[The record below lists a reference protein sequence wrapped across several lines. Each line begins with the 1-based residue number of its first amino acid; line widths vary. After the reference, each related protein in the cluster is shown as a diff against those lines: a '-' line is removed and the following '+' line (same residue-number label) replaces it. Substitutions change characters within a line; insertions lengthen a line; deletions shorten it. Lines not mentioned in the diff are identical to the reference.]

1 MTSNPADT
9 TPRTADGRPWVV
21 YDADEAK
28 RSVGLEALAEAR
40 AQLDTDIAAYQ
51 LAEIRKAQGRTQTQ
65 IAEDMGVSQK
75 RVSAI
80 ESADLAKTEV
90 DTIAR
95 YVEALGGRM
104 RVVADFPAGSVTIR

>member
-1 MTSNPADT
+1 MTSKATDT
-9 TPRTADGRPWVV
+9 TPPATDGRPWIV
-21 YDADEAK
+21 YDPDEAK
-28 RSVGLEALAEAR
+28 RTVSPQALTEAR
-40 AQLDTDIAAYQ
+40 AQLDADVAAYQ

-65 IAEDMGVSQK
+65 VADYMGVSQK

-95 YVEALGGRM
+95 YVEALGGRV
-104 RVVADFPAGSVTIR
+104 RVVADFPGGSVTIR